1 MQWRRGL
8 GPACPPD
15 SREWEP
21 RGGGGGDVGPGLRQ
35 ATLGA
40 GARHTR
46 SVPRSAPTAASG
58 ASQTAVLGTRG
69 PAAAGRRAEHS
80 SDTGVVHGLYSPHS
94 SESRSRGAGTRA
106 SLGNAQARALPQP
119 QVPGA
124 ARTPGR
130 QGWGGHCIQGARCAR
145 RGVVGEEPGG
155 RVKLTATAAQPQSLQ
170 GTLRLRG
177 ERARS
182 PAAGALGGTG
192 SSPLRLMTTAELW
205 HGARPPPTAL
215 LSLAAPARG
224 RYPAEMPSLGA
235 LGLVCTAEASG
246 GDGPSGLS
254 LTGPGMGRDAARGPV
269 LHLRQRP
276 SCPPCPALVQC
287 PCHPQPPPRVCRP
300 WAAHPVAVERLPGA
314 KPLSGL

>member
-1 MQWRRGL
+1 M
-8 GPACPPD
+8 
-15 SREWEP
+15 
-21 RGGGGGDVGPGLRQ
+21 
-35 ATLGA
+35 
-40 GARHTR
+40 
-46 SVPRSAPTAASG
+46 
-58 ASQTAVLGTRG
+58 
-69 PAAAGRRAEHS
+69 
-80 SDTGVVHGLYSPHS
+80 YSPHS

-106 SLGNAQARALPQP
+106 SLGNAQAQALPQP

-130 QGWGGHCIQGARCAR
+130 QGWGGHCIQGACCAR

-254 LTGPGMGRDAARGPV
+254 LTSPGMGRDAAQGPV
-269 LHLRQRP
+269 LRLRQRP

-300 WAAHPVAVERLPGA
+300 WAAHPVAVERLPWGKATLGA
-314 KPLSGL
+314 SRGTASSQRTSRKRRKLPCPAFPALPHTRVCTRGSACDRRCKCPSGSSHALFPGIRSPSFRLRMARVLACSAR